1 MMNTLRF
8 FTPRLLVKDMAPED
22 CAYAAAEW
30 GHPEYGRYMADP
42 AYRDGGELLG
52 ILRETLEAHESWTD
66 DFYFSV
72 FDRDTGGLI
81 GTACA
86 FAEKEPG
93 VWGIG
98 YSISHER
105 WGQGL
110 ATELIS
116 GLVAFAG
123 ERGASVVTA
132 IAAQAN
138 TASVKACQKNGFA
151 VASEGSFKK
160 GGTDIVHA
168 SYTLTKRVG

>member
-1 MMNTLRF
+1 MLNTLRF
-8 FTPRLLVKDMAPED
+8 STPRLFVRDMAPGD
-22 CAYAAAEW
+22 CAYAAFEW
-30 GHPEYGRYMADP
+30 GHPVYGRYMADP
-42 AYRDGGELLG
+42 CYRDGEELLG
-52 ILRETLEAHESWTD
+52 ILRETLENHERWTD

-72 FDRDTGGLI
+72 FARDSGELI

-93 VWGIG
+93 AWGIG

-110 ATELIS
+110 ATELIA
-116 GLVAFAG
+116 GLVTFAG

-138 TASVKACQKNGFA
+138 AASVKACLKNGFA
-151 VASEGSFKK
+151 IASQGSFRK
-160 GGTDIVHA
+160 GGTDLVYP
-168 SYTLTKRVG
+168 SYTLSKRLG